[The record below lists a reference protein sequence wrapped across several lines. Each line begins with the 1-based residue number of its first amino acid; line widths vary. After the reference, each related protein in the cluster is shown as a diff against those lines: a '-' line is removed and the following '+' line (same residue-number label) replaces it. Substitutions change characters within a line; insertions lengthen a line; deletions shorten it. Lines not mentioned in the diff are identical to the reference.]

1 MTIREL
7 FDFIVDPTIADE
19 AVDSYLEEVS
29 FLVLSKFLKNLRMLL
44 FWLLSTYFSWNKKF
58 WLEEADLWR
67 IKGPTLSLSR

>member
-1 MTIREL
+1 MALQDFFEKHGVAVMTIREL

-44 FWLLSTYFSWNKKF
+44 F
-58 WLEEADLWR
+58 
-67 IKGPTLSLSR
+67 

>member
-29 FLVLSKFLKNLRMLL
+29 FLILPKFLKNLRMLL

-67 IKGPTLSLSR
+67 IKGQTLSLSR